1 MPCALFGSAG
11 GKAGKQMEYELLGK
25 IQREELNKLS
35 YGDCAKL
42 CAEIRTELVERVS
55 ENGGHLASNL
65 GVVELTL
72 ALHRVFNFPE
82 DRLIFDVGHQS
93 YVHKMLSDRL
103 SRMNELRKPGGLS
116 GFQRRDESPFDAF
129 GGGHASTSLS
139 AALGFAQ
146 ADRLNGSKNFTVC
159 VVGDGAFTGGMIHE
173 GLNNCRGDLRL
184 IIILNE
190 NEMSI
195 SKNTGYFAASLLK
208 LRNSS
213 GYFRFKRKV
222 KRVFSKTL
230 LGQKIYRFSARQK
243 QRIKRAI
250 FADNYFEQLGIDY
263 LGPIDGHD
271 EKKLE
276 LLLNE
281 AKRNACCTL
290 IHVKTVKGKGY
301 EPAEKDP
308 DVFHGLQPRGKTP
321 VPTFS
326 EHMGKALTERA
337 KKDEKICAITA
348 AMASGTGL
356 TAFEK
361 ELPDRFFDVGIAE
374 EHALT
379 FSAALSAAGMKPVF
393 AVYSTFLQRCYD
405 QLIHDAAL
413 QRLPLTLLIDRAGI
427 STHDGPTHHGLFDV
441 AMALSLT
448 GAEIFAPLDF
458 KAADVFLDNALA
470 NEKISFI
477 RYRSGGEN
485 EDLDALPYIDEKVF
499 LRGSVPPSPDAYL
512 LTYGQSVREALRA
525 AKIAKENGKNLA
537 VLALES
543 IVPEKDLTASLLTL
557 IAADKP
563 ALFVEEGVRNG
574 GAAERWQDVF
584 EKFGRRLKVLA
595 IKDPFLLPQRGES
608 PYAAYGISAEDQFKK
623 LFG

>member
-1 MPCALFGSAG
+1 MDYKF
-11 GKAGKQMEYELLGK
+11 LGK
-25 IQREELNKLS
+25 LKSGELKDLS
-35 YGDCAKL
+35 LDECAQL
-42 CAEIRTELVERVS
+42 CAEIREELVARVT

-65 GVVELTL
+65 GAVELTL
-72 ALHRVFNFPE
+72 ALHRVFDLPS
-82 DRLIFDVGHQS
+82 DRVIFDVGHQS
-93 YVHKMLSDRL
+93 YVHKMLSDRFDKM
-103 SRMNELRKPGGLS
+103 STLRKAGGLS
-116 GFQRRDESPFDAF
+116 GYQRRDESPFDAF

-139 AALGFAQ
+139 AAIGFAQ
-146 ADRLNGSKNFTVC
+146 ADRLAGRKNFTVC

-173 GLNNCRGDLRL
+173 GLNNCSEKLRL

-195 SKNTGYFAASLLK
+195 SKNTGHFAKSLLK
-208 LRNSS
+208 VRTSG

-243 QRIKRAI
+243 ERIKRAI
-250 FADNYFEQLGIDY
+250 FQDNYFEQMGIDY

-276 LLLNE
+276 LVLRE
-281 AKRNACCTL
+281 AKKNACCTL
-290 IHVKTVKGKGY
+290 IHIKTVKGKGY
-301 EPAEKDP
+301 EPAEKEP
-308 DVFHGLQPRGKTP
+308 GLYHGVPPAGKKT
-321 VPTFS
+321 VLTFS
-326 EHMGKALTERA
+326 RHMGQALTERA
-337 KKDEKICAITA
+337 KRDEKICAITA

-356 TAFEK
+356 SAFEK

-427 STHDGPTHHGLFDV
+427 STGDGPTHHGLYDV
-441 AMALSLT
+441 SMALSLP

-458 KAADVFLDNALA
+458 AAADVFLDKALA
-470 NEKISFI
+470 NERISFI
-477 RYRSGGEN
+477 RYRSGGEF
-485 EDLDALPYIDEKVF
+485 ERTDEVPYLDKEVF
-499 LRGSVPPSPDAYL
+499 LRGKPANEPDGAI
-512 LTYGQSVREALRA
+512 LTYGQLAAEALKA
-525 AKIAKENGKNLA
+525 AEEAKKAGRRLS
-537 VLALES
+537 VFVLES
-543 IVPEKDLTASLLTL
+543 LIPEKELTNALLRY
-557 IAADKP
+557 IPQGVP
-563 ALFVEEGVRNG
+563 AVFAEEGVRNG

-584 EKFGRRLKVLA
+584 EKYGRSLKVLA
-595 IKDPFLLPQRGES
+595 VKDPFVLPKTGET
-608 PYAAYGISAEDQFKK
+608 PYETYGISKEEMLKK
-623 LFG
+623 LF